1 MNRVLLTVLAMAL
14 GGCTA
19 NGQGSASATGT
30 PSISPDLVTSTPSSS
45 LYSAGV
51 VPDFAHPAQCSD
63 LTLGYTLGYPGN
75 WSTNTATADTPACRA
90 FSTVGPFEVPT
101 EIPEYVRIWIL
112 LQGTAP
118 PSEAPLGMLSRETV
132 LVGGKESVRQ
142 EVALDD
148 AGGAQLTFIVPLEAY
163 GTWLIAA
170 TSTAHLGDYET
181 NKEVLD
187 WLMASAT
194 FE

>member
-1 MNRVLLTVLAMAL
+1 MNRLSLAVLAMVV
-14 GGCTA
+14 GGCA
-19 NGQGSASATGT
+19 VSVEGSASAAGT
-30 PSISPDLVTSTPSSS
+30 PAASPDLDTPAASSS
-45 LYSAGV
+45 LDSALV

-63 LTLGYTLGYPGN
+63 ASIGYTLNYPGN
-75 WSTNTATADTPACRA
+75 WSTNTATADAPACRA

-112 LQGTAP
+112 RQDTAP
-118 PSEAPLGMLSRETV
+118 SSGAPPGVLSRETV
-132 LVGGKESVRQ
+132 SVGGKEGVRQ

-148 AGGAQLTFIVPLEAY
+148 AGGAQLTFIIPLEAS
-163 GTWLIAA
+163 GIWLIAA
-170 TSTAHLGDYET
+170 TSTGHLGDYET